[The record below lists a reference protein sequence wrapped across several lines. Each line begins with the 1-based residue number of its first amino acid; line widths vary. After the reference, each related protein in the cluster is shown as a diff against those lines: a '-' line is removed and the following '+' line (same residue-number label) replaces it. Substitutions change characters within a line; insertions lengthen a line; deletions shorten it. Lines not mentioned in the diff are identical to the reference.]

1 MRLRTRLL
9 LALLPLGLV
18 MALLGGAAIRLT
30 TEMGDLS
37 DRILRDNYRSVL
49 AAQRMKEAIERIDS
63 AATFRALGRDEK
75 AAMQEGPSVQRFEA
89 ELRVQEG
96 NLTEQGEADDTL
108 RLRSRWNSY
117 LAQAERFRA
126 LPPAERTAA
135 YFATMEPAFL
145 EVKAAADRVL
155 DLNQDAMVRKSEEA
169 RRGAARNVALTAF
182 ATLLALVAG
191 ALASGLLTR
200 QALRPLGHL
209 SQAVRRL
216 GEGDLSARAV
226 AVGSEKGGDEIA
238 ALAREFDAMAQSLE
252 GYRRSSLGELIAAQ
266 QASQAAID
274 SLPDPVVVLSVGGG
288 VSNVNEAAVQLL
300 RIGSGPAA
308 GDPLAPVEPAI
319 RALLERVRAHV
330 LSGKGPYVPRG
341 FEESVRLDAPDG
353 AHWLLPRATPV
364 QSEDSGVVGVS
375 VVLQDVTR
383 LMRFDELK
391 NDLVATVAHE
401 FRTPLTSLRMAIH
414 LCLEGLV
421 GPLTPKQ
428 EEMLRAGRTDCERLQ
443 AIVDDLLD
451 LSRLQAGKAD
461 VVPSPQPARGLLLA
475 SLEPRREDAQRAGV
489 QVEVAPEPSGEP
501 LPAVLAD
508 PERIDLV
515 LGNFISNA
523 LMHAPQDSRVLLLAE
538 RAGAHVR
545 FSVSDQGPGLAKEHQ
560 HRVFEKFFR
569 VPGAKGGVGLG
580 LYIAREVVRA
590 HGGEIGVDSVPGE
603 GATFWFT
610 LPVV

>member
-1 MRLRTRLL
+1 MKLRTRLL
-9 LALLPLGLV
+9 FSLLPLGLV
-18 MALLGGAAIRLT
+18 MALLGGAAIQLT
-30 TEMGDLS
+30 TEMGELS
-37 DRILRDNYRSVL
+37 ERILRDNYRSVL
-49 AAQRMKEAIERIDS
+49 AAQRMKDAIERLDG
-63 AATFRALGRDEK
+63 AAAFRALGRDDK
-75 AAMQEGPSVQRFEA
+75 AEQQEGPGRARFEA
-89 ELRVQEG
+89 ELRVQES
-96 NLTEQGEADDTL
+96 NITEPGEHDETRLL
-108 RLRSRWNSY
+108 RQRWTSY
-117 LAQAERFRA
+117 QAHAQRYLA
-126 LPPAERTAA
+126 LPPAERSAA
-135 YFATMEPAFL
+135 YFTTLEPAFL

-169 RRGAARNVALTAF
+169 RRAAVRNVALTAV

-191 ALASGLLTR
+191 ALASALLTR
-200 QALRPLGHL
+200 QALRPLARL

-216 GEGDLSARAV
+216 GEGDLSARA
-226 AVGSEKGGDEIA
+226 AMAGGERGGDEIA
-238 ALAREFDAMAQSLE
+238 ALAREFDAMAQRLE
-252 GYRRSSLGELIAAQ
+252 GYRRSSLGDLIAAQ

-274 SLPDPVVVLSVGGG
+274 SLPDPVIVLAVGGG

-308 GDPLAPVEPAI
+308 ADPLAPVDPAI
-319 RALLERVRAHV
+319 RALLERVRVHV

-341 FEESVRLDAPDG
+341 FEESVRLDAADG

-428 EEMLRAGRTDCERLQ
+428 EEMLRAGRADCERLQ

-461 VVPSPQPARGLLLA
+461 VIPSVQPARSLLLA
-475 SLEPRREDAQRAGV
+475 SLEPRREEALRAGV
-489 QVEVAPEPSGEP
+489 QVAVAPEPPGAP
-501 LPAVLAD
+501 LPPVLAD
-508 PERIDLV
+508 PERVDLV

-523 LMHAPQDSRVLLLAE
+523 LKHAPQGSTVVLRVE
-538 RAGAHVR
+538 RSGAQVR
-545 FSVSDQGPGLAKEHQ
+545 FSVADSGPGLAREHQ
-560 HRVFEKFFR
+560 ARVFEKFFR

-590 HGGEIGVDSVPGE
+590 HGGEIGVESVPGE

-610 LPVV
+610 LPVA